1 MYQIIWFP
9 NQLKKVALITGSS
22 QGIGAGIAEYLLKK
36 NFFVYITYNNNFEL
50 AKQRFSKYK
59 ECKMLYLD
67 LTKKKSIKEVIK
79 TINSDFGYLNLL
91 VNNAAVE
98 SPGSTELIDL
108 SNWEKVFEIGL
119 FGKFL
124 ISKEALP
131 LLKAAKGQV
140 INIASNLAHKPDYNY
155 SIYCAMEAAVVNYS
169 KSQAI
174 DFARYGIRVNSVNP
188 GATRTNM
195 MHIVLGE
202 QDNNDYWEK
211 IAAKNPLGRVCTPE
225 DIGRTIY
232 FLTTNEADFLNG
244 NEIFVNG
251 GSHLI

>member
-1 MYQIIWFP
+1 
-9 NQLKKVALITGSS
+9 LKKIALVTGSS

-36 NFFVYITYNNNFEL
+36 NYFVYVTYNNNFEL
-50 AKQRFSKYK
+50 AKQRFSKYQN
-59 ECKMLYLD
+59 CKILFLD
-67 LTKKKSIKEVIK
+67 LTKDESIREVIK
-79 TINSDFGYLNLL
+79 VINNDFGNLNLL

-98 SPGSTELIDL
+98 SPGSTELIDN
-108 SNWEKVFEIGL
+108 SDWKKVFEVGL

-131 LLKAAKGQV
+131 LLKVSKGQI

-174 DFARYGIRVNSVNP
+174 DFARYGIRVNTVNP

-195 MHIVLGE
+195 MKTVLGE
-202 QDNNDYWEK
+202 QDTNEFWENL
-211 IAAKNPLGRVCTPE
+211 AAKNPLGRVCTPD
-225 DIGRTIY
+225 DIAKTIY
-232 FLTTNEADFLNG
+232 FLTTKNANFLNG

-251 GSHLI
+251 GTHLK